1 MDIKFYKNFRTKL
14 DQLIPLL
21 IDERINKSNGTYI
34 VIKQHKQQVNHWQG
48 YINYQRNGWIL
59 IKKLLIKSIRKNR
72 SLLKLGNLSK
82 LRFRGNLLD
91 LYISSQFYLS
101 IFRSC
106 QNLPPKLQMYMIK
119 NQEQNINII
128 TKNDY
133 YLNYN

>member
-72 SLLKLGNLSK
+72 LLLKLGNLSK
-82 LRFRGNLLD
+82 LRFKGNLLD

-106 QNLPPKLQMYMIK
+106 QNYLQKLQMYMSK
-119 NQEQNINII
+119 NQELNINII